1 MLEVVGIV
9 KELQYR
15 LRLQKLGW
23 RILAI
28 VIFSELIT
36 GLALLGSAPIL
47 SGLLICTGVL
57 VLLSFGVPGWG
68 LLLAIMTAAPLDVAL
83 VGAPALE
90 LGLQSVA
97 LAIYAVTRT
106 LDSLRKSGP
115 TVVVFISLFTSW
127 LLFLFLMNKIRF
139 PAADVTLFS
148 QDGEGVSIIGLLVL
162 GAALLAGVFS
172 KIRDRKE
179 LGLAFVFLVSVKIF
193 VSPLPL
199 LFGFT
204 MLESF
209 EFTWRS
215 THRLEYPGHHAGIF
229 SFLMLIAMA
238 ILSRA
243 ENQLSHG
250 GMAFLTILMISGILL
265 TGSRVAFLSTL
276 LMFSWQFVHSLTIRS
291 RIGALLSATYL
302 AFLVGFSALLLLFL
316 VPHWGPMARFL
327 EQGFVDDTRASEN
340 AGFLANLWPLLSGE
354 SAHIPTH
361 NSFVDLLLNFG
372 VAGAIIFLTPFVIA
386 LARHGQSFG
395 GMNSIL
401 LMRFLLRFGCCGSA
415 GLDISPRSGLG
426 WHGSLDFFSS
436 RPEFMRNLPGL

>member
-57 VLLSFGVPGWG
+57 VLLSLGVPGWG

-139 PAADVTLFS
+139 PAANVTLLS
-148 QDGEGVSIIGLLVL
+148 QEGEGISIIDLLVL
-162 GAALLAGVFS
+162 GAALLAGLFF

-179 LGLAFVFLVSVKIF
+179 LGLAFVFLVSVKILL
-193 VSPLPL
+193 SPLPL
-199 LFGFT
+199 IFGIN

-209 EFTWRS
+209 E
-215 THRLEYPGHHAGIF
+215 
-229 SFLMLIAMA
+229 
-238 ILSRA
+238 
-243 ENQLSHG
+243 
-250 GMAFLTILMISGILL
+250 
-265 TGSRVAFLSTL
+265 
-276 LMFSWQFVHSLTIRS
+276 
-291 RIGALLSATYL
+291 AT
-302 AFLVGFSALLLLFL
+302 
-316 VPHWGPMARFL
+316 
-327 EQGFVDDTRASEN
+327 
-340 AGFLANLWPLLSGE
+340 
-354 SAHIPTH
+354 
-361 NSFVDLLLNFG
+361 
-372 VAGAIIFLTPFVIA
+372 
-386 LARHGQSFG
+386 
-395 GMNSIL
+395 
-401 LMRFLLRFGCCGSA
+401 
-415 GLDISPRSGLG
+415 
-426 WHGSLDFFSS
+426 
-436 RPEFMRNLPGL
+436 